1 MGRYGGRGQGVASTG
16 VARKHHQRRRRWV
29 GDGEDGED
37 WEDGSDVSRDVVAA
51 AADAALTAAVAATL
65 TVELPSKLCD
75 VAMPGLGEVASTCTG
90 GRMWP
95 RRMCL
100 AVAFSASESGVSEAD
115 VWLRVS
121 HLETIV
127 PGLATASLVAK
138 GPDAMVVVGL
148 AMGDHRRLAAN
159 VLVLRSAFPT
169 ANVATMAGR
178 APGLLAMPSG
188 ELEAAAARTS
198 VLMASVERDAPDAIC
213 SYANEGGVDAAVE
226 RNPALLD
233 VALLESAL
241 AVLRDSMPES
251 DGAKVLQRNPSMLFI
266 NSERREGIS

>member
-16 VARKHHQRRRRWV
+16 VARKHHQRRRQWV

-75 VAMPGLGEVASTCTG
+75 VAMPG
-90 GRMWP
+90 
-95 RRMCL
+95 
-100 AVAFSASESGVSEAD
+100 VSEAD

-121 HLETIV
+121 NLETIV

-169 ANVATMAGR
+169 ANVATMARR

-198 VLMASVERDAPDAIC
+198 VLMASVERDANDAIC